1 MQLKLLALSLL
12 TALAAADNENLSEI
26 VDDFPECSLP
36 CFAQKADDSGC
47 QTTDFSCVCNKQ
59 VEIAARMGG
68 CLSDYCDTLDNFN
81 VGARL
86 GELCERWDDHPSPTE
101 VAAATSALAS
111 QVTAASATV
120 KPKNAAGGF
129 EPQVVMAG
137 AAAAA
142 AVLLI

>member
-68 CLSDYCDTLDNFN
+68 CLSDYCDTLDNFSKSKLTPIAPI
-81 VGARL
+81 VL
-86 GELCERWDDHPSPTE
+86 GLFHVLVPPLYRKASRNKLPVTI
-101 VAAATSALAS
+101 VLTQRVKTSG
-111 QVTAASATV
+111 QD
-120 KPKNAAGGF
+120 
-129 EPQVVMAG
+129 
-137 AAAAA
+137 
-142 AVLLI
+142 